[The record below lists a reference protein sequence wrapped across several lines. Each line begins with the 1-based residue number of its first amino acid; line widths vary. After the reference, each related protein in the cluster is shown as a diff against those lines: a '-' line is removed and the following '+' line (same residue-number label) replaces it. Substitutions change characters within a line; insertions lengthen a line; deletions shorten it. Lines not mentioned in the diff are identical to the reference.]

1 MSRIEAIEKQIQE
14 LSEEELSL
22 FRQWF
27 SEFDAALWDRQL
39 ERDADAGRLDSLAE
53 EALRQHEQGKTTKL

>member
-1 MSRIEAIEKQIQE
+1 MSKIEAIEKQIQE

-27 SEFDAALWDRQL
+27 AEFDAALWDRQL
-39 ERDADAGRLDSLAE
+39 ERDADAGKLDTLAE